1 MTTESALPHVGD
13 LPADRL
19 RATGPQRHL
28 ILPRLIAGVPLLT
41 TGLAQALVPEA
52 DLRALVDAAGFPFA
66 AVITPVGVSVKIVAG
81 VLLLLGAWARIAG
94 AVAVPIMLGALYAH
108 MVIDVWPNGPEM
120 EPPLVAPIS
129 VLLGSAYVV
138 WRGAGRWSL
147 DRRSATMAATD

>member
-1 MTTESALPHVGD
+1 MTTGSALSHVD
-13 LPADRL
+13 LSADRL
-19 RATGPQRHL
+19 RAAGAQRYVIVL
-28 ILPRLIAGVPLLT
+28 RVIAGAPLLM

-66 AVITPVGVSVKIVAG
+66 AVITPLGVGLKIVAG

-120 EPPLVAPIS
+120 EPPLVAPIA

-147 DRRSATMAATD
+147 DRRATKATAG